1 MVPMCRGVRALLAG
15 AICLVPRLAAIAI
28 WPSPAQTNYSRL
40 ASDLVEHQ
48 GFALS
53 GVGSTYLEPLYPS
66 LLAGFRL
73 MFGDHPLSV
82 LVAQACIGAAGG
94 ACFYLLSRR
103 LANDRVA
110 ACAVLLYAL
119 YPYFLR
125 QTAAYLAFT
134 VITTLLLASAYALVR
149 TETRAEA
156 AICGVWFGL
165 LVLARFSTL
174 VTLIGAA
181 GWLAWR
187 RRTAF
192 AVIIVAVAMAIVAPW
207 IYHDWRTDGGVLP
220 SRLGENLYVSF
231 SRLAL
236 QIRPVDDVDLLVP
249 IAYDQA
255 EAAMRDAEVPPE
267 QRQRALDRVLLSK
280 AAHFIVRHPL
290 SATWL
295 IVRDVPA
302 LFDPEVLPVE
312 AKSPTSRAVGE
323 NGVLHLAGIVRRP
336 FGYELPHITARV
348 FITIAGFVGLLT
360 RRKHVEDEA
369 LWLFPATVGLLC
381 VVFFPMT
388 RLIEPVAFV
397 GMFYSGVAMAGRN
410 GLHDEER
417 VENVS
422 VLYQGPRHRIVPLAE
437 QRICMDRGRPAIS
450 GGLLD
455 DSEFVEPVGLEDEE
469 TAVA

>member
-1 MVPMCRGVRALLAG
+1 MLEMMREALLRTGVRTRALLVVALC
-15 AICLVPRLAAIAI
+15 ALPRLAAIAV

-40 ASDLVEHQ
+40 AGSLVRHHA
-48 GFALS
+48 FALN
-53 GVGSTYLEPLYPS
+53 GIGSTYLEPLYPS
-66 LLAGFRL
+66 LLAGLQLIFR
-73 MFGDHPLSV
+73 DHPLPV
-82 LVAQACIGAAGG
+82 LVAQALIGAAGG

-110 ACAVLLYAL
+110 ACAVVLYAF

-134 VITTLLLASAYALVR
+134 VVTTLLLASAYALVR
-149 TETRAEA
+149 TETRTEA
-156 AICGVWFGL
+156 VICGLWFGL
-165 LVLARFSTL
+165 LLLARFSAL

-187 RRTAF
+187 RRTTF
-192 AVIIVAVAMAIVAPW
+192 AVIIVAVAMTIAAPW
-207 IYHDWRTDGGVLP
+207 IVHDWRTDGGVGP

-255 EAAMRDAEVPPE
+255 AAAIRDTEVPPQ
-267 QRQRALDRVLLSK
+267 QRQRVLDRVLLSE
-280 AAHFIVRHPL
+280 AAHFIVGHPL
-290 SATWL
+290 SAAWL

-312 AKSPTSRAVGE
+312 AKSPTSRAVGN
-323 NGVLHLAGIVRRP
+323 NGVLHLVGIVRRP

-348 FITIAGFVGLLT
+348 FITIAGIVGLLT
-360 RRKHVEDEA
+360 RRKQVEDEA

-410 GLHDEER
+410 GLYDDE
-417 VENVS
+417 
-422 VLYQGPRHRIVPLAE
+422 RIEHVPDLC
-437 QRICMDRGRPAIS
+437 Q
-450 GGLLD
+450 
-455 DSEFVEPVGLEDEE
+455 
-469 TAVA
+469 